1 MENKEKILEMYYR
14 KHLKQVEILKILNVS
29 KQYVSKVIKADSRY
43 KYEKANRKKVNAK
56 KRKEYLKDYFKTYCR
71 PKKAIISNE
80 DLKLLQVQDAKELS
94 YYSEISD
101 MAFAKW
107 NQSIYHSNKKG
118 NLVIDPK
125 AKVSSDIPKR
135 IDRDGKLP
143 TQKYKKRY
151 CHSF

>member
-1 MENKEKILEMYYR
+1 MY
-14 KHLKQVEILKILNVS
+14 V
-29 KQYVSKVIKADSRY
+29 D
-43 KYEKANRKKVNAK
+43 
-56 KRKEYLKDYFKTYCR
+56 F
-71 PKKAIISNE
+71 
-80 DLKLLQVQDAKELS
+80 LQI

-125 AKVSSDIPKR
+125 VKVSSDIPKR